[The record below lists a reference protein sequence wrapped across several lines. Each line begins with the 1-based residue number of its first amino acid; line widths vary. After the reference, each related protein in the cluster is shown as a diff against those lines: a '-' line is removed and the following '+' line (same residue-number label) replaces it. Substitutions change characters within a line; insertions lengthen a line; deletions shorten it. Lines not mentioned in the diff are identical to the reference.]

1 MIVSSNVMCLLNTSC
16 VLEIEQFWMSPKLLG
31 IHFFIQQDQFL
42 ITSLISVQ
50 TKPANFRQRISA
62 ADEAVV

>member
-16 VLEIEQFWMSPKLLG
+16 LLEIEQFWMSPKLLG
-31 IHFFIQQDQFL
+31 VQFFIWQEQFL
-42 ITSLISVQ
+42 VTSLISVQ

-62 ADEAVV
+62 ADESVI